1 MKKFLNYVMYASLL
15 VLTLSVTSCQKEHEE
30 VDPVSEQEAI
40 MATSAT
46 AKLIEQ
52 TVSNDGSY
60 DNIVDGSS
68 CFDVKF
74 PYRVNVNGLELLVD
88 SMEDLQLIEVAFDA
102 VDEDENI
109 LDIFFP
115 ITVTMG
121 DYTEITING
130 KEDLHE
136 LAEQCIEGGD
146 DDDIECID
154 FVYPI
159 TLFTFDVNNQQTG
172 KVVVNSDRE
181 WRRFFAGLDGDD
193 MVSIDFPVVLELY
206 DETEVRVSSN
216 TELASA
222 IESAKNACDED
233 DDNDYNDDDFT
244 QERLNKYLVECPWL
258 VREVE
263 RDNQAQTDQYFEYAM
278 NFMEDGEVTVIDR
291 AGNRITGTWATRVAN
306 HRVLLSLEFDILVD
320 FNLEWF
326 VNEIDEGKI
335 KLYSGDDNKIVM
347 RKACDLFSGEPNTLR
362 EVLRE
367 CSWIIKKVRNDG
379 EEMRRLLGYEFN
391 FMAEGVV
398 TLSNGDNTSE
408 GTWEI
413 TTNAQGRL
421 VMAINMGQEPG
432 VSFEWPLADLRDD
445 RLKFEIEG
453 TDYELILERNC
464 DNDEDDEDVV
474 WIRGLFNKSLWEVAY
489 FAENENFSTEL
500 YGGYMFSFG
509 LNGQLTVLNPNE
521 QEADSGRWF
530 VYRNSEQKLEI
541 IITFGAE
548 SNFYALGNDYHI
560 DPITENR
567 LELKHQNDW
576 GGSNDLVLEKL

>member
-1 MKKFLNYVMYASLL
+1 MKKFLNYVMYTSLL
-15 VLTLSVTSCQKEHEE
+15 VSTLSLGSCQKEHEE
-30 VDPVSEQEAI
+30 VDQVNEQETL
-40 MATSAT
+40 MASSAT

-68 CFDVKF
+68 CFDIQF
-74 PYRVNVNGLELLVD
+74 PYKVNVNGLELTID
-88 SMEDLQLIEVAFDA
+88 SMEDLELIELAFDA

-121 DYTEITING
+121 DYTEISVNG
-130 KEDLHE
+130 MEDLRA

-159 TLFTFDVNNQQTG
+159 SLFTFNTNKQQTG
-172 KVVVNSDRE
+172 KIVVNSDRE
-181 WRRFFAGLDGDD
+181 WRRFFAGLDDD
-193 MVSIDFPVVLELY
+193 DLVSIDFPVVLELY
-206 DETEVRVSSN
+206 DETEVEVSSN

-233 DDNDYNDDDFT
+233 DDDDYNDDDFT
-244 QERLNKYLVECPWL
+244 QERLEEYLVECPWL
-258 VREVE
+258 VRDVE
-263 RDNQAQTDQYFEYAM
+263 RDNQTQTEQYFEYAM
-278 NFMEDGEVTVIDR
+278 NFTEAGEVTVIDR

-306 HRVLLSLEFDILVD
+306 YNVLLSLEFDVLVD
-320 FNLEWF
+320 FNLEWY
-326 VNEIDEGKI
+326 VNEIEDGKI

-347 RKACDLFSGEPNTLR
+347 KKACELFSDEPDTLR
-362 EVLRE
+362 GILRE

-398 TLSNGDNTSE
+398 TLSSGDNILDGS
-408 GTWEI
+408 WEI

-421 VMAINMGQEPG
+421 VMPINMGQEPG

-474 WIRGLFNKSLWEVAY
+474 MIRGLFNKSLWEVAY

-500 YGGYMFSFG
+500 YDGYMFSFEP
-509 LNGQLTVLNPNE
+509 NGQLSVLNPNE

-530 VYRNSEQKLEI
+530 VYRNSEQKLEM

-560 DPITENR
+560 AEVSDNR

-576 GGSNDLVLEKL
+576 GGFNDLILEKL

>member
-1 MKKFLNYVMYASLL
+1 MKKFLNYVMYTSLL
-15 VLTLSVTSCQKEHEE
+15 VLTISLSSCQKEHEE
-30 VDPVSEQEAI
+30 VDPVNEQEAL
-40 MATSAT
+40 MASSAT

-68 CFDVKF
+68 CFDIQF
-74 PYRVNVNGLELLVD
+74 PYKVNVNGLELLID
-88 SMEDLQLIEVAFDA
+88 AMEDLDLIEGAFDA

-121 DYTEITING
+121 DYTEITVNG
-130 KEDLHE
+130 KEDLRA

-159 TLFTFDVNNQQTG
+159 SLFTFDVNNQQTG
-172 KVVVNSDRE
+172 EIVVSNDRE
-181 WRRFFAGLDGDD
+181 WRRFFAGLDDD
-193 MVSIDFPVVLELY
+193 DLISIDFPVILELY
-206 DETEVRVSSN
+206 DETEVEVRSN
-216 TELASA
+216 ADLASA
-222 IESAKNACDED
+222 IEGAKNACDED
-233 DDNDYNDDDFT
+233 DDDDYNDDDFT
-244 QERLNKYLVECPWL
+244 QERLEEYLVECLWL
-258 VREVE
+258 VNEVE
-263 RDNQAQTDQYFEYAM
+263 RDDQVQTAQYFEYAM
-278 NFMEDGEVTVIDR
+278 NFTEAGEVTVIDR
-291 AGNRITGTWATRVAN
+291 IGNRVTGTWATRVDN
-306 HRVLLSLEFDILVD
+306 YNVLLSLEFDVLVD

-326 VNEIDEGKI
+326 VNEIEEGKI

-347 RKACDLFSGEPNTLR
+347 KKACDLFSDEPNTLR
-362 EVLRE
+362 EVLSE

-379 EEMRRLLGYEFN
+379 EEIRRLLGYEFN

-398 TLSNGDNTSE
+398 TLSSGDSSSE
-408 GTWEI
+408 GTWGI
-413 TTNAQGRL
+413 NANAQGRL
-421 VMAINMGQEPG
+421 VMAINIGQEPG
-432 VSFEWPLADLRDD
+432 VSFEWPLADLRDN

-453 TDYELILERNC
+453 TDYELLLERNC
-464 DNDEDDEDVV
+464 DNDENDEDVIK
-474 WIRGLFNKSLWEVAY
+474 IRGFFNKSLWEVAY

-500 YGGYMFSFG
+500 YGGYLFSFG

-521 QEADSGRWF
+521 QEADTGRWF
-530 VYRNSEQKLEI
+530 VYRNSEQELEM
-541 IITFGAE
+541 IITFEVE

-560 DPITENR
+560 AEVSENR

-576 GGSNDLVLEKL
+576 GGFNDLVLEKL